1 MTDWRKPRK
10 KILAGIIAIVNEMS
24 QEYLKSVQAELAAAR
39 QPADKVAREL
49 YNQQASHTAS
59 PKVCKQR
66 TSQPENQQASNQRHS
81 KEFANH
87 GHPGVIRKLS
97 LNKCRAGMDVV

>member
-1 MTDWRKPRK
+1 
-10 KILAGIIAIVNEMS
+10 MS

-59 PKVCKQR
+59 PEVCKQP
-66 TSQPENQQASNQRHS
+66 TSQPKKQQASNQRNL

-87 GHPGVIRKLS
+87 GHPGVISKFS
-97 LNKCRAGMDVV
+97 PKKGRAGMNVVRVL

>member
-10 KILAGIIAIVNEMS
+10 KIPAEITVIASKMN
-24 QEYLKSVQAELAAAR
+24 QEYLKSVQADMAAAR

-49 YNQQASHTAS
+49 YNQQASHAAS

-66 TSQPENQQASNQRHS
+66 TSQPENHQASNQRDS

-87 GHPGVIRKLS
+87 GHLGVIRNS
-97 LNKCRAGMDVV
+97 C

>member
-1 MTDWRKPRK
+1 MTDWRKPQK
-10 KILAGIIAIVNEMS
+10 KILAYITAIVHKMN

-39 QPADKVAREL
+39 QPANKVAREL

-66 TSQPENQQASNQRHS
+66 TSQPENQQASNQTNS

-97 LNKCRAGMDVV
+97 LKKCRAGMDVV

>member
-10 KILAGIIAIVNEMS
+10 KILAGTTASMYKMN
-24 QEYLKSVQAELAAAR
+24 QEYLKSVQEELAAAR

-66 TSQPENQQASNQRHS
+66 TSQPENQQASNQRNS

-87 GHPGVIRKLS
+87 GHPGVINKFS
-97 LNKCRAGMDVV
+97 LKRGRAGMDVV

>member
-10 KILAGIIAIVNEMS
+10 KILAGIIAIVNNMS

-49 YNQQASHTAS
+49 HNQQASHTAS
-59 PKVCKQR
+59 PKVYKQR
-66 TSQPENQQASNQRHS
+66 KSQPEDQQASNQRNS

-87 GHPGVIRKLS
+87 GHPGVINKFS
-97 LNKCRAGMDVV
+97 LKRGRAGMDVI

>member
-1 MTDWRKPRK
+1 MNQD
-10 KILAGIIAIVNEMS
+10 
-24 QEYLKSVQAELAAAR
+24 YLKLVQAELAAAR

-66 TSQPENQQASNQRHS
+66 TSQPETQQASNQRNS
-81 KEFANH
+81 REFSNH

-97 LNKCRAGMDVV
+97 LEKCRAGVDVVRVILNVYFGFGTDIFFLA

>member
-1 MTDWRKPRK
+1 
-10 KILAGIIAIVNEMS
+10 MS

-39 QPADKVAREL
+39 RPANKVAREL

-66 TSQPENQQASNQRHS
+66 TSQPENQQASNQRNS

-87 GHPGVIRKLS
+87 GHPGVINKFS
-97 LNKCRAGMDVV
+97 LKRGRAGMDVV